1 MQKAQKLGLGAF
13 VLLMGASL
21 LAMRPH
27 DKAATQD
34 PKIVAAHL
42 KLASLSTA
50 SRQDV
55 DYRLIMRALC
65 RWFNIQLAHCSRN
78 ALARF

>member
-27 DKAATQD
+27 AAREGPD
-34 PKIVAAHL
+34 PQIAAAHL

-50 SRQDV
+50 SRRDI
-55 DYRLIMRALC
+55 DYRLLDQRL
-65 RWFNIQLAHCSRN
+65 RL
-78 ALARF
+78 L